1 MVYKLCTQ
9 FMAGHCLIFEII
21 ANDSGKFFE
30 VKKKL
35 GTLESLGK
43 KREFSPRESFLNDTV
58 KSNTE

>member
-35 GTLESLGK
+35 RHIRISWEN
-43 KREFSPRESFLNDTV
+43 ESFLQG
-58 KSNTE
+58 SHS